1 MKYFVFSMNRVSVNV
16 DKIKVFVIQSKN
28 GIIINV
34 DVTVKE
40 LDDWSSCQ
48 DDYMWNPSTCDCQ
61 CIVKLHVKLTNI

>member
-34 DVTVKE
+34 DVTVK
-40 LDDWSSCQ
+40 
-48 DDYMWNPSTCDCQ
+48 N
-61 CIVKLHVKLTNI
+61 